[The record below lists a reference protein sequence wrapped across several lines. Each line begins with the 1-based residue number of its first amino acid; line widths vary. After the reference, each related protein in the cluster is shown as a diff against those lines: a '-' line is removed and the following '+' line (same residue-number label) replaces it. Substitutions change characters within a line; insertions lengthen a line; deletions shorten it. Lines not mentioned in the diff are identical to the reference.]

1 MATSG
6 TKVFTFDAA
15 EAAEEAFERCGR
27 ELRTGYDM
35 ETSLRS
41 MNLMISDWPNK
52 GINLW
57 TVNQR
62 KETMKT
68 SSNEYILNDDI
79 VDIIKAVITR
89 SGTDLSMARV
99 SREEFLSIPV
109 KTTEGRPSQWY
120 LDRAIIPTLK
130 VFPTA
135 ENSTD
140 VFLYDCIVRIED
152 ISNPR
157 HNIAIPFRFY
167 EAFMSDLAARIA
179 EKKAPD
185 RVQILDVKAAAKWE
199 EAASE
204 DRDRAAFQVT
214 PDTNIYY
221 RVFR

>member
-41 MNLMISDWPNK
+41 MNLMISDWSNK

-120 LDRAIIPTLK
+120 LFTKTKIK
-130 VFPTA
+130 
-135 ENSTD
+135 
-140 VFLYDCIVRIED
+140 
-152 ISNPR
+152 
-157 HNIAIPFRFY
+157 
-167 EAFMSDLAARIA
+167 
-179 EKKAPD
+179 
-185 RVQILDVKAAAKWE
+185 
-199 EAASE
+199 
-204 DRDRAAFQVT
+204 
-214 PDTNIYY
+214 
-221 RVFR
+221 